1 MKKTTH
7 INDDDGY
14 EDDPFEL
21 GPDFKLGPPLTRAQL
36 DALGIPS
43 PAEVAASLRTSKVT
57 LALDTDAIA
66 FFKAQAKKHHVPYQ
80 AMIRRVVS
88 DYVARAKQPE
98 SRA

>member
-1 MKKTTH
+1 MP
-7 INDDDGY
+7 DDDDDFY
-14 EDDPFEL
+14 EEDPFGL
-21 GPDFKLGPPLTRAQL
+21 GPNPQLGPPLTRAQL

-66 FFKAQAKKHHVPYQ
+66 FFKTQAKKHKVPYQ

-88 DYVARAKQPE
+88 DYVARASKPE